1 MSAWSRRGSAGD
13 RRSRAQARR
22 DRHLLLCPGMRPAN
36 EGSLLK
42 RAMANL
48 AAADLDGLVRIVRRK
63 LEKIQPDV
71 LVRG

>member
-1 MSAWSRRGSAGD
+1 
-13 RRSRAQARR
+13 
-22 DRHLLLCPGMRPAN
+22 MRPAN

-48 AAADLDGLVRIVRRK
+48 AAADLDGLVRIFRRK